1 MLDIF
6 KYPTRV
12 KTIIPTC
19 VKTIIPRTRI
29 GYEMIESQ
37 RGV

>member
-12 KTIIPTC
+12 KTIIP
-19 VKTIIPRTRI
+19 RTRI
-29 GYEMIESQ
+29 GYEMIDSQ